1 MMVSALYAGYP
12 QDAFAT
18 VNEVQAVM
26 QSNPVK
32 GQVVDE
38 NGDPVIGATVMMK
51 GTSKGA
57 ITDLNGNFTLENA
70 AKGTLVISYIGYITE
85 EVQTNGQASVKVVLK
100 EDAKRLDEV
109 VVIGYGTQRKEELT
123 SSVMSVKAS
132 EFVQATKPD
141 VAGLIRGK
149 VAGLAVVSPD
159 ANPLS
164 TSQVSLRGVATLNSG
179 TFPLVIIDGV
189 QGDLNSVSPNDIAQ
203 IDVLKDGS
211 AAAIYGTRGTNGV
224 ILITT
229 KSGKTEMKPSIE
241 VNSYISFQKINKKL
255 PMMNAN
261 QYLEKVQQG
270 IPGAMDGG
278 AKVDW
283 MDEIL
288 QTPFNQTYSINLRG
302 LSSAGFVGKIR
313 AKQLVASGE
322 LADLLSYRELESDF
336 FPSLYMG

>member
-141 VAGLIRGK
+141 VA
-149 VAGLAVVSPD
+149 AVVSPD

-189 QGDLNSVSPNDIAQ
+189 QGDLNSVSPLPLL
-203 IDVLKDGS
+203 V
-211 AAAIYGTRGTNGV
+211 V
-224 ILITT
+224 ISIT
-229 KSGKTEMKPSIE
+229 P
-241 VNSYISFQKINKKL
+241 
-255 PMMNAN
+255 
-261 QYLEKVQQG
+261 
-270 IPGAMDGG
+270 
-278 AKVDW
+278 
-283 MDEIL
+283 
-288 QTPFNQTYSINLRG
+288 
-302 LSSAGFVGKIR
+302 
-313 AKQLVASGE
+313 LVP
-322 LADLLSYRELESDF
+322 LV
-336 FPSLYMG
+336 P

>member
-1 MMVSALYAGYP
+1 
-12 QDAFAT
+12 
-18 VNEVQAVM
+18 M

-38 NGDPVIGATVMMK
+38 NGDPIIGATVMMK

-211 AAAIYGTRGTNGV
+211 AAAIYGTRVTNGV
-224 ILITT
+224 IL
-229 KSGKTEMKPSIE
+229 K
-241 VNSYISFQKINKKL
+241 
-255 PMMNAN
+255 
-261 QYLEKVQQG
+261 
-270 IPGAMDGG
+270 
-278 AKVDW
+278 
-283 MDEIL
+283 
-288 QTPFNQTYSINLRG
+288 
-302 LSSAGFVGKIR
+302 
-313 AKQLVASGE
+313 
-322 LADLLSYRELESDF
+322 
-336 FPSLYMG
+336 

>member
-132 EFVQATKPD
+132 EFVHFNEITIHLDKRYYPD
-141 VAGLIRGK
+141 
-149 VAGLAVVSPD
+149 S
-159 ANPLS
+159 S
-164 TSQVSLRGVATLNSG
+164 
-179 TFPLVIIDGV
+179 
-189 QGDLNSVSPNDIAQ
+189 
-203 IDVLKDGS
+203 
-211 AAAIYGTRGTNGV
+211 
-224 ILITT
+224 
-229 KSGKTEMKPSIE
+229 SGKFIIRTFRHLLPFQQELQVIFHAGNRFSRSRSLLLPS
-241 VNSYISFQKINKKL
+241 
-255 PMMNAN
+255 
-261 QYLEKVQQG
+261 
-270 IPGAMDGG
+270 D
-278 AKVDW
+278 
-283 MDEIL
+283 
-288 QTPFNQTYSINLRG
+288 RH
-302 LSSAGFVGKIR
+302 
-313 AKQLVASGE
+313 
-322 LADLLSYRELESDF
+322 
-336 FPSLYMG
+336 

>member
-149 VAGLAVVSPD
+149 VAGLAVFRLMPIHCPLHKFRCVVLLRSIQAPFLWSSLMVSREI
-159 ANPLS
+159 S
-164 TSQVSLRGVATLNSG
+164 TAFLRMILHKS
-179 TFPLVIIDGV
+179 
-189 QGDLNSVSPNDIAQ
+189 
-203 IDVLKDGS
+203 
-211 AAAIYGTRGTNGV
+211 IY
-224 ILITT
+224 
-229 KSGKTEMKPSIE
+229 
-241 VNSYISFQKINKKL
+241 
-255 PMMNAN
+255 
-261 QYLEKVQQG
+261 
-270 IPGAMDGG
+270 
-278 AKVDW
+278 
-283 MDEIL
+283 
-288 QTPFNQTYSINLRG
+288 
-302 LSSAGFVGKIR
+302 
-313 AKQLVASGE
+313 
-322 LADLLSYRELESDF
+322 
-336 FPSLYMG
+336 